1 MLSSTLISYNLYQNF
16 EQYIE
21 WANGTEEDKE
31 KIKQNVPSKYK
42 EMIKEG
48 QRKRLMAKQGVRT
61 KEEEE
66 IESDSDDEEG
76 EGWSVSI
83 EKKKRGG
90 KPGSRG
96 RSRGG
101 RRRHV
106 KK

>member
-1 MLSSTLISYNLYQNF
+1 
-16 EQYIE
+16 
-21 WANGTEEDKE
+21 
-31 KIKQNVPSKYK
+31 
-42 EMIKEG
+42 MIKEG

-101 RRRHV
+101 RRRHCAFYQFNN
-106 KK
+106 KERRLRE